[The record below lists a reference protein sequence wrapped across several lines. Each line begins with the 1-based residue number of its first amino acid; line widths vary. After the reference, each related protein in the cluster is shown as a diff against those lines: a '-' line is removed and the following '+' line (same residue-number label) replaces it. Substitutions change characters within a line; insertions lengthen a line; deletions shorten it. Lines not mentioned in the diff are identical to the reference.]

1 MRGGLGVKYKLPTRV
16 PGGGDARQYYAQ
28 DTTTLPVR
36 PRGSLTASGTFEC
49 MRKSTFYHTT
59 PRASTRLHGSFSSGK
74 ACFHRGVTRLSN
86 PAAARRPPGTGT
98 EGARRIPH
106 AASAREVLR
115 ARAAGAPTRE
125 PDAAGADAGARRT
138 HGARA
143 GPGHAH
149 DAAGPRARRAGGSA
163 AAAAAVSSRQYDH
176 RRDGGTGRRTGLK
189 IPRGASPMRVRFS
202 LSAL

>member
-1 MRGGLGVKYKLPTRV
+1 
-16 PGGGDARQYYAQ
+16 
-28 DTTTLPVR
+28 
-36 PRGSLTASGTFEC
+36 
-49 MRKSTFYHTT
+49 MRKSTYAGTARRVPARPGRSVAPLKRHF
-59 PRASTRLHGSFSSGK
+59 PEGRRRLK
-74 ACFHRGVTRLSN
+74 N
-86 PAAARRPPGTGT
+86 PATARRPPRTGT
-98 EGARRIPH
+98 EGARRISH

-143 GPGHAH
+143 GPGHAY

-189 IPRGASPMRVRFS
+189 ILCPRFRPKSPRDVFQRS
-202 LSAL
+202 VEGKPRQ